1 MAWDSIEAK
10 CLRET
15 SEKDM
20 PEKPGIYKWW
30 ATKKALKEILKALE
44 LEKENDVLSG
54 IERKVEKDLYCIY
67 VWQAKS
73 LDTRLKGNHVNGKGK
88 STFRKSVEAVVKKI
102 YGEQDLEKRTN
113 DFIDGL
119 EIEYRLVEHD
129 KLDSEETKEIGG
141 TYLRIFNQQH
151 NGGND
156 LRKKYGITQ
165 KMTDLRGE
173 I

>member
-1 MAWDSIEAK
+1 M
-10 CLRET
+10 
-15 SEKDM
+15 
-20 PEKPGIYKWW
+20 
-30 ATKKALKEILKALE
+30 
-44 LEKENDVLSG
+44 
-54 IERKVEKDLYCIY
+54 
-67 VWQAKS
+67 
-73 LDTRLKGNHVNGKGK
+73 
-88 STFRKSVEAVVKKI
+88 EAVVKKI
-102 YGEQDLEKRTN
+102 YGEQNLEKRTN

-129 KLDSEETKEIGG
+129 KLDSEETKEIWG

>member
-1 MAWDSIEAK
+1 MLAQNLSKPRTKPKISGSISH
-10 CLRET
+10 LW
-15 SEKDM
+15 
-20 PEKPGIYKWW
+20 KWKR
-30 ATKKALKEILKALE
+30 ARYFLLTICP
-44 LEKENDVLSG
+44 
-54 IERKVEKDLYCIY
+54 R
-67 VWQAKS
+67 
-73 LDTRLKGNHVNGKGK
+73 RNGKIWPIGRSICKRNANASRRKPRTFPGLSYPPFGK
-88 STFRKSVEAVVKKI
+88 FPVQTHSTFRNSVEAVVKKI
-102 YGEQDLEKRTN
+102 YGEQNLEKRTN